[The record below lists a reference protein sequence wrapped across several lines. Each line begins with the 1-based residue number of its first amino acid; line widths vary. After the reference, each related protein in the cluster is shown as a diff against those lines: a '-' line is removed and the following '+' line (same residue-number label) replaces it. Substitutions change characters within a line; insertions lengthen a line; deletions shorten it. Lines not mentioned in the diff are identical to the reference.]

1 MLMTDSVMRAK
12 QPRLQ
17 VREGDVDY
25 WQVCIG
31 SLGIAI
37 EHQEFVRVALPRQII
52 VAPPTIGAHD
62 SALCHILLHEL
73 RKYLGVAVWHDTQS
87 QSTRVIRSLALS
99 AIGVDRPLAY
109 LNGPNDRRLMVNA
122 ASFALGTAAH
132 KRLIHFDR
140 ILGSDSVALRSHHAR
155 AQLVEHLECR
165 LVARQ
170 AQLPLKLESRLA
182 GRLRRYEVSAPE
194 PRRQWCV
201 AGLHDGAGR
210 KRNIGKASTASQ
222 NHRRS
227 LSEAVRLANIPALE
241 TRKPVR
247 PSQVF
252 KVSCAG
258 RVIGKDPL
266 KFGECRRE
274 ATRVHAGN
282 LGSDH
287 RFGKQPDRHGS
298 NSPPTRN
305 LWASC
310 ATSSVSISI
319 RPPMPSSSR
328 SMKRARSRRSTAL
341 SPACR

>member
-1 MLMTDSVMRAK
+1 MLMTDSVMCAK

-37 EHQEFVRVALPRQII
+37 EHQGFVRVALPRQVI
-52 VAPPTIGAHD
+52 VARPAIGANN

-73 RKYLGVAVWHDTQS
+73 RKYLGVAVWHDTQP
-87 QSTRVIRSLALS
+87 QSTRVICSLALS
-99 AIGVDRPLAY
+99 AIGTGRPLAY
-109 LNGPNDRRLMVNA
+109 LNGPNYRRLMVDA
-122 ASFALGTAAH
+122 ASLALGTAAH

-140 ILGSDSVALRSHHAR
+140 VLGSDSVALRSQHAR
-155 AQLVEHLECR
+155 AQLMEHLECR
-165 LVARQ
+165 FVARQ

-182 GRLRRYEVSAPE
+182 GCLRRHEVSAPE
-194 PRRQWCV
+194 PRRQWRV
-201 AGLHDGAGR
+201 ARLHDGAGR
-210 KRNIGKASTASQ
+210 KRHIGMASAASQ
-222 NHRRS
+222 NDRS
-227 LSEAVRLANIPALE
+227 SVSEAVRITDFPALH

-247 PSQVF
+247 PPQVF

-282 LGSDH
+282 LALDH
-287 RFGKQPDRHGS
+287 HFGKQPDRHGIFVC
-298 NSPPTRN
+298 PRQRHVFAPADGEK
-305 LWASC
+305 LE
-310 ATSSVSISI
+310 SSVI
-319 RPPMPSSSR
+319 
-328 SMKRARSRRSTAL
+328 
-341 SPACR
+341 